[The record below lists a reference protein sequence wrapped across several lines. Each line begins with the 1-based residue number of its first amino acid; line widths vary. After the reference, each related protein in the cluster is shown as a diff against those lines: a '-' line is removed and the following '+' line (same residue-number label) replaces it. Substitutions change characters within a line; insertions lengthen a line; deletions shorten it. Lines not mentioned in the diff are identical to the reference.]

1 MISTI
6 TSRTGSYQSTPLV
19 VRGEPGGEL
28 ARRFVI
34 LGDVLYKRSFKG
46 YSPFLILNRKKERTL
61 LNKLIQEARPPY
73 KKRTFEGMIAAIRS
87 CLT

>member
-73 KKRTFEGMIAAIRS
+73 
-87 CLT
+87 